1 MSSSSFEAYIPL
13 FLNFNFTGKQKK
25 RKEKKTV
32 NYSIILSEAP
42 TDIVIHLIS
51 LKFVITFIMNN
62 YGTAITND
70 EVIVPQKKK
79 KMYPKTLLLLVPIIL
94 LIICL
99 FNSHKNNDVVV
110 VTKLFSNNSNSSII
124 TINYDAART
133 GPICVSMD
141 NNNNNNNNNNNDS
154 SSSRLQLVWKE
165 NHNLYQLPNEISF
178 RNCDFSNATLLQK
191 AGPNPT
197 GYMVKMNNTTTTTTM
212 TNKVYYFA
220 CSKLCASNGH
230 KVQVC
235 VGNNGQENDNTKC
248 SATVATN
255 TNNECT
261 AARTY
266 DLRRQP

>member
-1 MSSSSFEAYIPL
+1 
-13 FLNFNFTGKQKK
+13 
-25 RKEKKTV
+25 
-32 NYSIILSEAP
+32 
-42 TDIVIHLIS
+42 
-51 LKFVITFIMNN
+51 MNN
-62 YGTAITND
+62 YGTAISKND
-70 EVIVPQKKK
+70 EVI
-79 KMYPKTLLLLVPIIL
+79 
-94 LIICL
+94 
-99 FNSHKNNDVVV
+99 SHTNNDVVI
-110 VTKLFSNNSNSSII
+110 VTKLLSNNSNTSII

-141 NNNNNNNNNNNDS
+141 NNNNNNDP
-154 SSSRLQLVWKE
+154 SSSRLQFVWKE

-212 TNKVYYFA
+212 TSTSSIMTMTNKVYYFA

-235 VGNNGQENDNTKC
+235 VGNNGQENNNNTEC
-248 SATVATN
+248 SATVAIN
-255 TNNECT
+255 TKNECT

-266 DLRRQP
+266 DLRRRQP

>member
-1 MSSSSFEAYIPL
+1 
-13 FLNFNFTGKQKK
+13 
-25 RKEKKTV
+25 
-32 NYSIILSEAP
+32 
-42 TDIVIHLIS
+42 
-51 LKFVITFIMNN
+51 MNN

-79 KMYPKTLLLLVPIIL
+79 KKKKYPKTLLLLVPIIL

-99 FNSHKNNDVVV
+99 FKSHKNNDVVV
-110 VTKLFSNNSNSSII
+110 TKLLSNNSNTTMI

-141 NNNNNNNNNNNDS
+141 NNNNNNNNNNDS

-197 GYMVKMNNTTTTTTM
+197 GYMVKMNNMTTTTM
-212 TNKVYYFA
+212 TTTSSIMTTTNQVYYFA

-235 VGNNGQENDNTKC
+235 VGNNGQENNIT
-248 SATVATN
+248 AVATN
-255 TNNECT
+255 TKNECS

-266 DLRRQP
+266 DLRRQQP

>member
-1 MSSSSFEAYIPL
+1 
-13 FLNFNFTGKQKK
+13 
-25 RKEKKTV
+25 
-32 NYSIILSEAP
+32 
-42 TDIVIHLIS
+42 
-51 LKFVITFIMNN
+51 MNN
-62 YGTAITND
+62 YGTVITND

-79 KMYPKTLLLLVPIIL
+79 KKYPKTLLLLVPITF
-94 LIICL
+94 LIIFL
-99 FNSHKNNDVVV
+99 FNSHKNNDVVL
-110 VTKLFSNNSNSSII
+110 TKLSSNNNSNTSII

-141 NNNNNNNNNNNDS
+141 NNNNNHDS
-154 SSSRLQLVWKE
+154 SSSHLQLVWKE

-197 GYMVKMNNTTTTTTM
+197 GYTVKMNNTTTSNMTTP
-212 TNKVYYFA
+212 KVYYFA

-235 VGNNGQENDNTKC
+235 VGNNGQENNNNNTEC
-248 SATVATN
+248 SATVAIN
-255 TNNECT
+255 TKNECT

-266 DLRRQP
+266 DLRRQQP